1 MSHNNCTVRPR
12 SMPRLDECPTFF
24 GILDVGCVNACY
36 LCDELSNRYICQSC
50 ESLCVTR
57 KRDFLQRNLIDTG
70 LYPQLT
76 TVDFDNLLVLDWY
89 QYPWTVLI
97 PLLKFHQQ
105 SQIGKI
111 LGTWFVL
118 YRLYPVYGIVPAQH
132 LPEAIIPIPLHAKRE
147 RQRGYN
153 QAHIVAQTI
162 GELSG
167 IPVVTDAVIRSQYTK
182 AQSELDREHRLANV
196 AQAFSV
202 SLTKLHAYAH
212 VVLVDDVL
220 TTGSTLNTVCNAIY
234 KQYPHM
240 RISVWCMTIAVD
252 DAVVEA
258 FYKKRLGNLN

>member
-1 MSHNNCTVRPR
+1 MS
-12 SMPRLDECPTFF
+12 RLDECPTLF
-24 GILDVGCVNACY
+24 GILDAGYVNACY

-57 KRDFLQRNLIDTG
+57 KRHWLQQNLIETG
-70 LYPQLT
+70 LYPQLLT
-76 TVDFDNLLVLDWY
+76 TDFDTLLVLDWY

-97 PLLKFHQQ
+97 PLFKFHKQA
-105 SQIGKI
+105 QIGKI

-118 YRLYPVYGIVPAQH
+118 YRLYPAYNTVTEPY

-153 QAHIVAQTI
+153 QAHIIAQTI
-162 GELSG
+162 GELSR
-167 IPVVTDAVIRSQYTK
+167 IPIVTDAVVRTQYTK
-182 AQSELDREHRLANV
+182 AQSELDREHRLDNV

-202 SLTKLHAYAH
+202 SLTKLCAYSH
-212 VVLVDDVL
+212 IVLVDDVL

-234 KQYPHM
+234 KEYPHM

-258 FYKKRLGNLN
+258 CYEKRSGNPN